1 MVLLGALGS
10 AEAAERPGIGPY
22 DRYRV
27 EQPDLPGAEAGSDSA
42 SVLTYAPEGLPW
54 TVEEAPSLDEGM
66 PLPGDDAGTYDAVEG
81 LEALGAAPWRQAG
94 IDGAGARIA
103 VFDSQFYNALAW
115 ADELGDVTT
124 HDCQASR
131 SCDLP
136 IDSLHPTYSFEEGS
150 HGVACAQVIHDI
162 APGAELHLVRV
173 NGTTT
178 LENAAAWAA
187 REQIDVVSM
196 SMSFFSS
203 SFYDGDGLPSRLA
216 SRMASAGVLLVN
228 SAGNYAEEHW
238 DGQFYDADG
247 DDDLDFPWGSSYL
260 PMYYGAGD
268 PTVLVSW
275 DQYQS
280 CGDTDFDVYVYDE
293 NGQLVGRSELNQP
306 DGDSCSPVERV
317 AVHASATAWYYL
329 RIVRRAG
336 DPLTHVAV
344 YARGGYAWGHTP
356 GSIADPGSSPSSFT
370 VGAVRAVGYLQ
381 NGPESFSSLGP
392 TQGGLAK
399 PDIAG
404 PDGLTTAVYGAYG
417 FYGTSASTPAVAAAV
432 TLVMQA
438 EGLSARDAANRLAGN
453 AQSDRRVTTEWD
465 GALGAG
471 RARLWSLEDVSGA
484 CATTGSPMNP
494 WVFAPALLW
503 WARQAKKRS
512 RRPS

>member
-1 MVLLGALGS
+1 M
-10 AEAAERPGIGPY
+10 AAERPEIGPY

-27 EQPDLPGAEAGSDSA
+27 EQPGLPGAEASSESA
-42 SVLTYAPEGLPW
+42 SVLSYAPDGVPW
-54 TVEEAPSLDEGM
+54 TVEEAPSLDEGS
-66 PLPGDDAGTYDAVEG
+66 PLPGDDPGGYDAIEA
-81 LEALGAAPWRQAG
+81 LEALGAVSWREAG
-94 IDGAGARIA
+94 IDGSGVRIA
-103 VFDSQFYNALAW
+103 VFDSQFYNAEAW
-115 ADELGDVTT
+115 ADELGDFIT

-196 SMSFFSS
+196 SMSFFSN

-216 SRMASAGVLLVN
+216 SRMADADVLLVN

-238 DGQFYDADG
+238 DGDFYDRDG
-247 DDDLDFPWGSSYL
+247 DDDLDFPWGSSFL

-268 PTVLVSW
+268 PTILVSW

-280 CGDTDFDVYVYDE
+280 CGDTDLDAYVYDA
-293 NGQLVGRSELNQP
+293 NGVLVGRSELNQP
-306 DGDSCSPVERV
+306 NGESCSPVERV
-317 AVHASATAWYYL
+317 AMHASATGWYYL

-344 YARGGYAWGHTP
+344 YAREGYAWGHTP
-356 GSIADPGSSPSSFT
+356 GSIADPGSSASSFT

-381 NGPESFSSLGP
+381 NGAESFSSLGP

-417 FYGTSASTPAVAAAV
+417 FYGTSGSTPAVAATVA
-432 TLVMQA
+432 LVMQG

-471 RARLWSLEDVSGA
+471 RARLWTLEDGSAA
-484 CATTGSPMNP
+484 CASAGAPMRP

-503 WARQAKKRS
+503 WTLQVKKRS
-512 RRPS
+512 RRRS